1 MEVIKDYK
9 NGYKISS
16 YGYIITPDNKISK
29 AHFIRIGGRGGEK
42 EYVSRIMASVFFGN
56 IESENVI
63 RHIDGNIKNN
73 HIDNL
78 QVWKDLSTLNSW
90 LRTSKTVLP
99 NPLSNESKEK
109 YSTITKIQADEI
121 RKQKQELNISNRNLA
136 KLVGLSE
143 ATISRIVHNKIWQ

>member
-9 NGYKISS
+9 DGYKVSS
-16 YGYIITPDNKISK
+16 YGYIITPNNKALK
-29 AHFIRIGGRGGEK
+29 AHFISIGGRAGEK
-42 EYVSRIMASVFFGN
+42 EYVSRIVASTFFGN
-56 IESENVI
+56 IKPENVV
-63 RHIDGNIKNN
+63 RHIDGNVKNN

-78 QVWKDLSTLNSW
+78 QVWENLSVLNSW

-121 RKQKQELNISNRNLA
+121 RKQKQEFNMTNRDLA

-143 ATISRIVHNKIWQ
+143 TTVSRIIHNKIWQ